1 MKQQFKH
8 SINYIAVL
16 IAISSFVLGT
26 ICLLLF
32 KTSSDS
38 GFFAIGYFFTLLAAA
53 VNVLMLLLVVINGIW
68 RLKDYKEHLIV
79 VFLVLLNI
87 PIVCFYQ
94 ELL

>member
-8 SINYIAVL
+8 PINYIAVL
-16 IAISSFVLGT
+16 IAMVSFILGT

-38 GFFAIGYFFTLLAAA
+38 GFFAIGYFYTLLAGA
-53 VNVLMLLLVVINGIW
+53 VNLLMLLLVVINGIW
-68 RLKDYKEHLIV
+68 QLKDYKEHLRV

-87 PIVCFYQ
+87 PVVFLYQ